1 MDRRMINTNHFQT
14 QNFRDQVVE
23 LIRLAATDLPVDV
36 EKRLIQASRI
46 EIAESPAQQALMTI
60 IKNVQL
66 AREKSCP
73 MCQDTGTPLFFVQLP
88 GNISQNTIQRTINE
102 AVAEATNRNY
112 LRPNAVHPIT
122 GVNSGNNIGDHHF
135 PSVNFEEIEDDKV
148 IIYLLLKG
156 GGCENVGRQ
165 YALPDDGLNA
175 ERNLEGVRKV
185 VLDAV
190 YKAQGLGC
198 APGVLGVV
206 IGGDRSSA
214 YAESKKV
221 FLNGLD
227 RKNEDKDLQQLED
240 LIFEDANQLGI
251 GPMGFGG
258 KTTLLG
264 VKISALYTLPASYFV
279 TVSYMCW
286 AYRRRRM
293 VIADNKVNYE

>member
-1 MDRRMINTNHFQT
+1 MISTNQFDT

-23 LIRLAATDLPVDV
+23 LIRLAATDLPADV
-36 EKRLIQASRI
+36 EQRLKQASRN
-46 EIAESPAQQALMTI
+46 EAAESPAQQALTTI
-60 IKNVQL
+60 LKNVQL

-73 MCQDTGTPLFFVQLP
+73 MCQDTGTPIFFVQLP
-88 GNISQNTIQRTINE
+88 GNLSQNTMKRTINE
-102 AVAEATNRNY
+102 AVSEATNRNY

-135 PSVNFEEIEDDKV
+135 PVVNFEESDDDK
-148 IIYLLLKG
+148 IIVDLLLKG
-156 GGCENVGRQ
+156 GGCENVGGQ
-165 YALPDDGLNA
+165 YALPDDSLNA

-214 YAESKKV
+214 YAESKRV
-221 FLNGLD
+221 FLSRLGC
-227 RKNEDKDLQQLED
+227 KNEDRDLQQLED
-240 LIFEDANQLGI
+240 QIFEDANQLGI

-293 VIADNKVNYE
+293 VIGENKVNYE